1 MPVMNK
7 IFQVVSPRAVMVEH
21 AGGNAVNHPPGERF
35 AASPTDRSIV
45 RLLRMNLIREVSAR
59 EIPNFNI
66 SKPQA
71 NASDSQS

>member
-1 MPVMNK
+1 MPVMTK
-7 IFQVVSPRAVMVEH
+7 IYEVISPRAVMVEH

-35 AASPTDRSIV
+35 AANPTDRSIV
-45 RLLRMNLIREVSAR
+45 RLLRMNAIREVSIR